1 MKNLIKNILIIMIM
15 FVIPTYVYAADE
27 TFSHIDIDQYVTLT
41 YSVDGVSQTHSEN
54 LNKTNNSSSPFP
66 SNVKLYRLEQ
76 DGSKTEITDATRS
89 WQRDYNGTTGGRT
102 RKYRYAKAF
111 DKYYSGT
118 DEEVKYIVE
127 YTFNADVNG
136 STEEIVYEKEVSFSS
151 NNDSNGTYNDVIL
164 VKLNGD
170 TEENFVSPEIKI
182 NKVLTNG
189 ANDGTFNFSIKSYD
203 DDSYNQSVQVVTS
216 NDNGSSENIKLNA
229 NKKYIITEVDI
240 ANEYKFVSMDS
251 SAKVDVDEL
260 PENSIVIETGDWGSN
275 LTEVDVINTTKI
287 DHSKHLDDNHDGTY
301 QLSLDVKGE
310 NATGN
315 ANKANV
321 IIIYDISGSMNYYL
335 KSDTGQ
341 YGGRFTNNYPV
352 PRADYFNSSTYQ
364 LYRWN
369 GNNYV
374 AIADSDNY
382 TGTVYY
388 YNNGWHTYNGQR
400 YSSAVRLGTANQAT
414 LDMVEELLGYN
425 EIEGNDS
432 DTVEV
437 ALVTFNKTASKI
449 TFSNNTNWT
458 TSYSMFQDRIPTSA
472 TEGTNWE
479 DALIKAKEI
488 ADAKKNSGDNDQTYI
503 IFVTDGN
510 PSYYM
515 SGTYNNNV
523 DGTGIDTNTNNV
535 NNSYEGAK
543 DHAKDLVDSNY
554 ILYDVG
560 IYGNADRMKDLTTYA
575 YNSATEG
582 AAHYFD
588 ASDTDQLYDAFDT
601 ILSAIKKS
609 GIGAVSIADGTTQVV
624 GIGTSTDTVGLL
636 DIDTESGFEYWLQF
650 PIQENGKIKFD
661 DKEVTFNETSSGT
674 YTLIHPD
681 GSVSGIKGYV
691 DDENNTFNYKWESRN
706 TLYDVAPPAA
716 TVTNGVVNWDLSSA
730 GLLLNDVTYSVKFNV
745 WPSQYTY
752 DLIAALKNGLD
763 YNTLDPNIRLY
774 LSEDGSLRTNTTA
787 SVSYTDSRGNSG
799 TITNRFINPDPVPT
813 DSQQVK
819 VKKDIINDLDTRNV
833 DKVELDLLRNGNS
846 YGNTISLASSDDPSW
861 EGSTYISVGLISTV
875 KDKDGKIT
883 DIKVRTPGYD
893 YSFDEVKAYL
903 NGQQVSTYHWD
914 LVADVVHPMIVDTGV
929 VMLVKTN
936 KVTLDDFNGKNVIL
950 DGNTIKYYKIG
961 NNVYEVKSGLNAN
974 FISAQNIRRANLN
987 LTKEIQGSAPSDTQ
1001 YTFRV
1006 KIDSADESEIWF
1018 SIYESPTSTVVVR
1031 DTGIVEGAIAE
1042 EGNTGFYHVASGQ
1055 EFTINMKAG
1064 WNFRTTNL
1072 PIYSKYEITE
1082 ILTND
1087 FRLLDA
1093 SLKLSYLTDKTK
1105 PTEFT
1110 YENPDSSY
1118 VTIDLDNKKVSGDI
1132 YVGNRNY
1139 HVTYTNEY
1147 ILTSV
1152 SGDKIWHDSGE
1163 NRPTSLVVNLL
1174 RNGTKIDSKTIGNGN
1189 WHYDFI
1195 NLPKYNSNGDLYVY
1209 SVDEE
1214 DVPVNYRK
1222 ELDNNNIINT
1232 ELTTFEGRK
1241 IWEDNNNK
1249 DGKRPED
1256 ITIKLYA
1263 NDEYTGKSMV
1273 INDENDWA
1281 FYFDNLDKYDSNNR
1295 LIRYTVEEVLPDDM
1309 KDKYVISIHGNDI
1322 TNTYKDTPISITVTK
1337 KWVHKIGTKVEVEIY
1352 TETEGVVFTPIR
1364 ETITGDATSDTW
1376 RKTIDNLPKYYYDR
1390 DNDRLIEI
1398 KYKVRELSI
1407 DGKPLTDSQ
1416 LKIYHDV
1423 FENQLMGTWTA
1434 EVEDLTITNTWDEVE
1449 TVPFSFKKVS
1459 FNDLDT
1465 SLTGAVFRL
1474 YRCIIDNNTDDSLL
1488 SLNPS
1493 EIDSSKWILV
1503 MELRSDDTGVYDFG
1517 NLYDGEYRL
1526 IEVQAPKGHVLPQGQ
1541 WKITIKPSS
1550 DEEIKIVGIGAIPG
1564 LIEVQNGKY
1573 LIPNKEIPDI
1583 PSTGGIGIPHYNQY
1597 GLLLIILSISMYI
1610 INVLSNKKIKNIEGV

>member
-1 MKNLIKNILIIMIM
+1 MKKLIRNILMLLMI
-15 FVIPTYVYAADE
+15 FILPTYVSAADE
-27 TFSHIDIDQYVTLT
+27 TFPHIDINRNLNLT
-41 YSVDGVSQTHSEN
+41 YKVDGVTRTKTIDLRNSDYNMEN
-54 LNKTNNSSSPFP
+54 F
-66 SNVKLYRLEQ
+66 KLYRLEQ
-76 DGSKTEITDATRS
+76 DGTKTEITDATRS
-89 WQRDYNGTTGGRT
+89 WTSNNNNGGVYS
-102 RKYRYAKAF
+102 RKYRYTKSF
-111 DKYYSGT
+111 DRYYTGT
-118 DEEVKYIVE
+118 TEEVKYIAE
-127 YTFNADVNG
+127 YTFDVDVNG
-136 STEEIVYEKEVSFSS
+136 STEEIVYEKEVSYSS
-151 NNDSNGTYNDVIL
+151 NNDSTETSNKGIL
-164 VKLNGD
+164 VKLEGSTD
-170 TEENFVSPEIKI
+170 VDFTSPELQI
-182 NKVLTNG
+182 NKILTNG
-189 ANDGTFNFSIKSYD
+189 ANDGTFKFNIKSYD
-203 DDSYNQSVQVVTS
+203 DDSYDQTFNVTTHE
-216 NDNGSSENIKLNA
+216 DNGSSEKIKLSA

-240 ANEYKFVSMDS
+240 ATEYKFVSMDS
-251 SAKVDVDEL
+251 SAKVEVTDL
-260 PENSIVIETGDWGSN
+260 PENSIVIETGDWGSE
-275 LTEVDVINTTKI
+275 LIEIDTINTTKI
-287 DHSKHLDDNHDGTY
+287 DHDKNLKDNNDGTY

-341 YGGRFTNNYPV
+341 YGGRFTNTYPV

-515 SGTYNNNV
+515 SGIYNNNV

-588 ASDTDQLYDAFDT
+588 ASDTDDLYDAFDT

-609 GIGAVSIADGTTQVV
+609 GIGSVSIADGTTQVV
-624 GIGTSTDTVGLL
+624 GVGTSTDTVGLL

-674 YTLIHPD
+674 YTLTYSD

-691 DDENNTFNYKWESRN
+691 DSKTNTFNYKWESRN
-706 TLYDVAPPAA
+706 TLYDFAPPVA
-716 TVTNGVVNWDLSSA
+716 TNDNGVVHWDLSNV

-752 DLIAALKNGLD
+752 NLIAALKNGLE
-763 YNTLDPNIRLY
+763 YESLDENIRKY
-774 LSEDGSLRTNTTA
+774 LAEDGSLRTNTTA
-787 SVSYTDSRGNSG
+787 TISYTDSRGNSG
-799 TITNRFINPDPVPT
+799 TITNKYVNPDPVPT
-813 DSQQVK
+813 DSQRIK
-819 VKKDIINDLDTRNV
+819 IKKDIMNNLDTRDV
-833 DKVELDLLRNGNS
+833 DKVELDLLRDGDA
-846 YGNTISLASSDDPSW
+846 YGNVVTLSADDNPAW

-875 KDKDGKIT
+875 RDAAGKIT
-883 DIKVRTPGYD
+883 DIKVRTSGYD
-893 YSFDEVKAYL
+893 YTYNEIKAYL
-903 NGQQVSTYHWD
+903 NGREVSTYHWD
-914 LVADVVHPMIVDTGV
+914 LVADVVHPMIVDTDV
-929 VMLVKTN
+929 VMLVKTD

-950 DGNTIKYYKIG
+950 DGDTIKYYKIG
-961 NNVYEVKSGLNAN
+961 NNFYEVKSGDNADY
-974 FISAQNIRRANLN
+974 ISVQNIRRSNLN
-987 LTKEIQGSAPSDTQ
+987 LTKEIQGSVPDGTQ
-1001 YTFRV
+1001 FTFTV
-1006 KIDSADESEIWF
+1006 KVDSADESEIWF
-1018 SIYESPTSTVVVR
+1018 SIYESPTSTNVIR
-1031 DTGIVEGAIAE
+1031 THGIVTGATAE
-1042 EGNTGFYHVASGQ
+1042 EGDTGFYHVASGTP
-1055 EFTINMKAG
+1055 FTVNMEAG
-1064 WNFRTTNL
+1064 WNLRITNL
-1072 PIYSKYEITE
+1072 PIGSSYEFTE
-1082 ILTND
+1082 SLSNN
-1087 FRLLDA
+1087 FRLLNS
-1093 SLKLSYLTDKTK
+1093 SLKLSYLQDKTK

-1110 YENPDSSY
+1110 YENPDGQY
-1118 VTIDLDNKKVSGDI
+1118 VTIDLNNKKVSGDI
-1132 YVGNRNY
+1132 YVSDRNY
-1139 HVTYTNEY
+1139 HVTYLNEY

-1152 SGDKIWHDSGE
+1152 SGDKIWHDGTGE
-1163 NRPTSLVVNLL
+1163 NRPLSIVVNLL
-1174 RNGTKIDSKTIGNGN
+1174 RNGTKIQSKTIGSNG
-1189 WHYDFI
+1189 WHYDFE
-1195 NLPKYNSNGDLYVY
+1195 NLPKYDNNGNSYIY

-1214 DVPVNYRK
+1214 DVPTNYRK
-1222 ELDNNNIINT
+1222 ELDGNNIINT
-1232 ELTTFEGRK
+1232 ELTTFDGRK

-1263 NDEYTGKSMV
+1263 NNEYTGKSMV
-1273 INDENDWA
+1273 INDSNQWT
-1281 FYFDNLDKYDSNNR
+1281 FNFTGLDKYDSKNE
-1295 LIRYTVEEVLPDDM
+1295 LINYTVEEVLPDDV

-1322 TNTYKDTPISITVTK
+1322 TNTYIDTPISITITK
-1337 KWVHKIGTKVEVEIY
+1337 NWVNKIGTEVEVEIY

-1364 ETITGDATSDTW
+1364 ETITGAATSNTW
-1376 RKTIDNLPKYYYDR
+1376 TKTIDDLPKYFYDR
-1390 DNDRLIEI
+1390 ENDRLIEI
-1398 KYKVRELSI
+1398 EYKVREISI
-1407 DGKPLTDSQ
+1407 DGKELTNNK
-1416 LKIYHDV
+1416 LEIYHDLYK
-1423 FENQLMGTWTA
+1423 NQLMGTWTA
-1434 EVEDLTITNTWDEVE
+1434 EVDGLVITNTWDEPE

-1459 FNDLDT
+1459 LNDLDL
-1465 SLTGAVFRL
+1465 SLIGAVFRL
-1474 YRCIIDNNTDDSLL
+1474 YRCIVDNNTDDSLL

-1493 EIDSSKWILV
+1493 EIDSSKWVLV
-1503 MELRSDDTGVYDFG
+1503 MELSGDDFG
-1517 NLYDGEYRL
+1517 IYDLGRLYKGEYRL
-1526 IEVQAPKGHVLPQGQ
+1526 VEIHAPNGYVLPEGQ
-1541 WKITIKPSS
+1541 WKISIDPDSSKEIDIK
-1550 DEEIKIVGIGAIPG
+1550 GIGTIPA
-1564 LIEVQNGKY
+1564 LIEIQNGEY
-1573 LIPNKEIPDI
+1573 LIPNKEIPVI

-1597 GLLLIILSISMYI
+1597 GLLLIVLSIGIYI
-1610 INVLSNKKIKNIEGV
+1610 INVITRNKRVKTI